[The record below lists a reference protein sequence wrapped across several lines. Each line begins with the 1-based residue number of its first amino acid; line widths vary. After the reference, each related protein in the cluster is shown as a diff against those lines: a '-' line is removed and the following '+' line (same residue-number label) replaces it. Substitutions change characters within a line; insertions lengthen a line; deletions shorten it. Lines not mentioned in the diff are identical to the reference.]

1 MTNKKLTNAELAQ
14 IIETQKETLSIIQR
28 RISQLADNLFIMSED
43 IERFKVAVG
52 RDIEHL
58 SNRTN

>member
-1 MTNKKLTNAELAQ
+1 MTNAQLAE
-14 IIETQKETLSIIQR
+14 IVDTQKETLSIIQR
-28 RISQLADNLFIMSED
+28 RISQLADNLFIMQED

-58 SNRTN
+58 NNRTN